1 MVEGETCP
9 TPCKREGNCLGGEMS
24 REYVRWEYARG
35 KMFGFPRGWV
45 LFYSASRCGSV
56 RLSVTEIVLFT
67 SNKHQNVRQPS
78 LDFPVQ
84 FRRGK
89 VKGQGQI
96 VLPLS
101 ESILIT

>member
-1 MVEGETCP
+1 MYGGNMPGEKCSDFP
-9 TPCKREGNCLGGEMS
+9 AGGYYFT
-24 REYVRWEYARG
+24 RRHAVG
-35 KMFGFPRGWV
+35 
-45 LFYSASRCGSV
+45 LSV
-56 RLSVTEIVLFT
+56 CLSVTEIVLFT
-67 SNKHQNVRQPS
+67 SNKHQNVRQRS